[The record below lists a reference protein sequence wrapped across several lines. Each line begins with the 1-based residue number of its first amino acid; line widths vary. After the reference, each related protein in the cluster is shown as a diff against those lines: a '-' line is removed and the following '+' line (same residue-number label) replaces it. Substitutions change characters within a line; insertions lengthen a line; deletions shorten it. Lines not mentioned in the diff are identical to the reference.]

1 MNFDA
6 SAFPPAVKGNSFE
19 RFETGQRFVH
29 HWGRTITEAD
39 NVMFSTG
46 LCFWNPM
53 HLNAEYARAHG
64 HPGVPVN
71 PMLLACIVVGLSVE
85 DLSEA
90 GGMFVG
96 IDDCCF
102 HQPVYLGDTITA
114 SSVVTSTRASASR
127 PDYGIVGWDTEAVNQ
142 RGETV
147 LTLSRANLVIREH
160 AR

>member
-1 MNFDA
+1 MSFDV
-6 SAFPPAVKGNSFE
+6 STFPPASKGNAFE
-19 RFETGQRFVH
+19 QFEVGQRFVH

-53 HLNAEYARAHG
+53 HLNAEYAHAHG

-96 IDDCCF
+96 IDDCTF
-102 HQPVYLGDTITA
+102 HRPVYLGDTVVST
-114 SSVVTSTRASASR
+114 SVVTSKRESASR
-127 PDYGIVGWDTEAVNQ
+127 PDYGIVGWDTGAVNQ